1 MTTVKTKYTYILIAP
16 TIYDYEVW
24 LISDRIAL
32 DCKTYIQM
40 CVTLSSPLQQLF
52 SDPAARDPETPIIV
66 LSQGREPPNFT
77 GFFPHWKQTMWKVR
91 PTSMWLFYKLQKNL
105 Y

>member
-1 MTTVKTKYTYILIAP
+1 MPIVKTKYRYIPP
-16 TIYDYEVW
+16 TMRGRQVSG
-24 LISDRIAL
+24 LTISDRIAL

-91 PTSMWLFYKLQKNL
+91 PTSM
-105 Y
+105 